1 MQKCHQWLTQKTGK
15 PSLKITDV
23 ELPDHT
29 LDFAYKRVNV
39 KEGQRKEKFDMY
51 GLKDVEWIYGN
62 SLKYITLS
70 SDVMCDFHSGKT
82 YPLDILTS
90 QERSDISK
98 NINRR
103 DFLKNE
109 IEEKDNSKE

>member
-29 LDFAYKRVNV
+29 LDFAYKGVNV

-98 NINRR
+98 NINRQ